1 MRTLEEIKKCGK
13 PFLIPAD
20 VAPFL
25 RCDPYSINVAAR
37 QNPAA
42 LGFPVILMGSRVRIP
57 RDRAYA
63 QSTTLLPVERSAIQR
78 NQFRT
83 DGL

>member
-1 MRTLEEIKKCGK
+1 MRTLKEIKRCGK

-25 RCDPYSINVAAR
+25 RCDPYSINVAAK

-57 RDRAYA
+57 TAAFVAFFEGRAGA
-63 QSTTLLPVERSAIQR
+63 
-78 NQFRT
+78 
-83 DGL
+83 